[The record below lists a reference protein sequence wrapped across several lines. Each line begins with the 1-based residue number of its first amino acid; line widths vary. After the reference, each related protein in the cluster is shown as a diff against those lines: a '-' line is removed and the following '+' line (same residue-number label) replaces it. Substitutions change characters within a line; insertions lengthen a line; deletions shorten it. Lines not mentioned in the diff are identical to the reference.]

1 MATTDFALNDA
12 LAVKLWSKDLDVQA
26 LQATDIG
33 PLIGEGVNSIIQRKT
48 ETSKG
53 PGDQVTYGLRIQLQ
67 GAGFTEN
74 ELAEG
79 NGESLAIYSD
89 KLTINE
95 LGHVVGVKSEN
106 TIDQQRVPFDLRA
119 EARDGLRDWWAKRM
133 SVSFFNQVCSYT
145 PINNVG
151 TFSGTKFS
159 GLQAATLAT
168 TVGNRILRQSS
179 ATDDNN
185 LTANDTFTIDLI
197 DKAKEQ
203 AVAPP
208 LDSNGNNTIPK
219 IRPIKVNG
227 QDMYVVY
234 LHPYQ
239 VTSLR
244 TNTGT
249 GQWLDI
255 TKFAFMGGKPMD
267 NPIFNGAL
275 GYYNGCVLREA
286 YDVTQGVTSTATAV
300 ANVRR
305 AVLLGAQ
312 AAAIGYGQKDSPT
325 KYRWNE
331 ELFDHKRRMEV
342 SAWAIWGMKKI
353 QFGTPA
359 GTVDFG
365 SVVISSWAVAH
376 T

>member
-1 MATTDFALNDA
+1 MATTDFGLNDA

-26 LQATDIG
+26 LQATDIY

-48 ETSKG
+48 EMSKG
-53 PGDQVTYGLRIQLQ
+53 PGDKVTYGLRIQLQ

-79 NGESLAIYSD
+79 NGESLSIYSD
-89 KLTINE
+89 SLIINE

-106 TIDQQRVPFDLRA
+106 TIDAQRVPFNLRA
-119 EARDGLRDWWAKRM
+119 EAKDGLKDWWAKRM

-145 PINNVG
+145 PQVNV
-151 TFSGTKFS
+151 KFT
-159 GLQAATLAT
+159 GLQAATAAT
-168 TVGNRILRQSS
+168 SVGNRILRQSS
-179 ATDDNN
+179 ATDDAN
-185 LTANDTFTIDLI
+185 LTSNDTFTIDLI

-208 LDSNGNNTIPK
+208 LDANGNNTIPK

-227 QDMYVVY
+227 SDMYVVY

-255 TKFAFMGGKPMD
+255 TKFAFMGGKAMD

-286 YDVTQGVTSTATAV
+286 YDVTQGVANAGTAV
-300 ANVRR
+300 TTVRR

-312 AAAIGYGQKDSPT
+312 AAAIGYGQRDNPS

-342 SAWAIWGMKKI
+342 SAWAIWGLKKT

-365 SVVISSWAVAH
+365 SVAISSYAAAH